1 MLFEISC
8 FKETQH
14 MFLAHFGKI
23 SSERCIEGII
33 MTHKQWQRKLKRKK
47 ETAKKKT
54 PQNTEMYGDFF
65 LRFCYDFMLCLCTNT
80 MMDTHLCCFQYNY
93 HNKMY
98 ILHLCL

>member
-47 ETAKKKT
+47 ETAKKKKPHKT
-54 PQNTEMYGDFF
+54 LKCMETSF
-65 LRFCYDFMLCLCTNT
+65 
-80 MMDTHLCCFQYNY
+80 
-93 HNKMY
+93 
-98 ILHLCL
+98 